1 MTLSCNQ
8 AFGQGH
14 IYHHRGS
21 TSSNLRAGRN
31 DSSSGLAHSICIN
44 FLVGLLPAASPL
56 NNCRAGWI
64 GASGGN
70 KNTGDTLSRCVKV
83 SLWLLMESGEAQS
96 SRPGGKVSHS
106 TEVPINVDFLSEVVC
121 AQFNHFHCSAI
132 KKIKA
137 H

>member
-1 MTLSCNQ
+1 MTLSCNR

-44 FLVGLLPAASPL
+44 FLIGLLPAASPL

-64 GASGGN
+64 GAGGGN
-70 KNTGDTLSRCVKV
+70 KNIGDTLSRRVKV
-83 SLWLLMESGEAQS
+83 SLWLSMESAGLRAHVPEERS
-96 SRPGGKVSHS
+96 VTGRRSPSKLTFCPRWFVPNSITS
-106 TEVPINVDFLSEVVC
+106 TVQP
-121 AQFNHFHCSAI
+121 
-132 KKIKA
+132 
-137 H
+137 